1 MGSFF
6 GTDGFRGEAN
16 VFLTAEHAFRLGC
29 FLGEYCRSRTA
40 AGESCRAVIGKDARR
55 SSYMFEY
62 ALAAGLTAC
71 GADAYLL
78 HVTTTPSVS
87 YIVRAD
93 GFDCGV
99 MISASH
105 NGYADNGIKLLDKKG
120 EKPRGEMLDLAEAYL
135 RTQPPPAFVT
145 GESIGRT
152 VDYTEGRN
160 RYAGYL
166 ISLSRFSYRGVKVG
180 LDCANGSSFMLA
192 RSVFGALGAQVYC
205 INASPNG
212 LNINRACGST
222 HPEVLAAFVKSHGL
236 DVGFAF
242 DGDADRCICVDENGN
257 VADGDAVL
265 YMSAL
270 YLQKAGELDGDR
282 VVCTV
287 MTNSGLE
294 RALAAHGIACE
305 RTKVGDMYVR
315 ERMRQ
320 VGAALG
326 GEPSGHIIYGKYATT
341 GDGILTAVKVME
353 IMLGEKKRLSELV
366 RGYAPLPQVLLN
378 VPLFDKSAAGAPSV
392 QNKVRQL
399 RREGK
404 FRIVLRPSGTENA
417 VRIFCEGEDAAAC
430 RRAAGELKECVL
442 AAARAGENT
451 AAGVGQSG
459 EG

>member
-1 MGSFF
+1 MRSFF

-29 FLGEYCRSRTA
+29 FLGEYCRGRA
-40 AGESCRAVIGKDARR
+40 GAGETCRAVIGKDPRR

-71 GADAYLL
+71 GTDAYLL

-87 YIVRAD
+87 YIVRAE

-105 NGYADNGIKLLDKKG
+105 NGYADNGIKLLDGKG
-120 EKPRGEMLDLAEAYL
+120 EKPCGEMISLAEEYL
-135 RTQPPPAFVT
+135 RTLPPPAFVT
-145 GESIGRT
+145 GGAIGRT

-180 LDCANGSSFMLA
+180 LDCANGSAFALA
-192 RSVFGALGAQVYC
+192 KSVFGALGAQVYC
-205 INASPNG
+205 INAAPNG
-212 LNINRACGST
+212 LNINNACGST
-222 HPEVLAAFVKSHGL
+222 RPEILAEFVRTHAL
-236 DVGFAF
+236 DIGFAF
-242 DGDADRCICVDENGN
+242 DGDADRCICIDEKGN
-257 VADGDAVL
+257 VVDGDAVL

-270 YLQKAGELDGDR
+270 YLQRAGELDGNR
-282 VVCTV
+282 VIGTV

-294 RALAAHGIACE
+294 RALAAHGIVCE

-315 ERMRQ
+315 ERMKKS
-320 VGAALG
+320 GAVLG

-353 IMLGEKKRLSELV
+353 IMLGEKKRLSELLH
-366 RGYAPLPQVLLN
+366 GYTPLPQVLLN
-378 VPLFDKSAAGAPSV
+378 VPVFDKNAACAPSV
-392 QNKVRQL
+392 QEKL
-399 RREGK
+399 REIEREYGM
-404 FRIVLRPSGTENA
+404 RVILRASGTEN
-417 VRIFCEGEDAAAC
+417 VIRIFCEGENASDC
-430 RRAAGELKECVL
+430 RRAAGGLKECVL
-442 AAARAGENT
+442 AAARTETMRGGE
-451 AAGVGQSG
+451 
-459 EG
+459 E